1 MTARPGSC
9 NVASV
14 SSGKSRLV
22 VVSNRAP
29 VEMTAAA
36 GERRFRRTV
45 GGLATALDVTLRER
59 PGVWVAWARTTINEI
74 VPPSET
80 GLPYPIHAVRLSDR
94 EIDNYY
100 GGFANQVLW
109 PLCHIFPNRCEFD
122 PAFWGA
128 YKRVNER
135 FAKTVCELAEPG
147 DTVWVN
153 DFHLC
158 LVPGYLRVACAPVRT
173 GLFWH
178 IPFPPPEVFGIC
190 QWREELLS
198 GLLGADVIGLQ
209 TDVDARNFAACV
221 RRFLDYPLL
230 EDPLRVQLSDRT
242 VRVVG
247 HGIGVDAAAFAAQ
260 ARDPAVEARAARL
273 RERLDA
279 EVVLIG
285 VDRLD
290 YTKGIVE
297 RLIGFERFMK
307 EHPRWRRRVS
317 LVQITVPSRFRV
329 PQYRELKRQIDETV
343 GRIVGRFTR
352 EARAPVAYH
361 YTGFDH
367 ERLAAW
373 YRAADV
379 ALVTP
384 LRDGM
389 NLVAKEYVAC
399 HPDGDGIL
407 VLSEFAGAAHEL
419 RDALLVNP
427 YEPENIARRI
437 QAAVHMTREERERR
451 MRAMVDTVTAHDIR
465 WWTASFL
472 AMVEAAAG
480 ASIEVTAPA
489 VHS

>member
-1 MTARPGSC
+1 
-9 NVASV
+9 
-14 SSGKSRLV
+14 LI

-29 VEMTAAA
+29 LEATPG
-36 GERRFRRTV
+36 GEGYGFRRTV

-59 PGVWVAWARTTINEI
+59 PGLWIAWAGTPNDQILQ
-74 VPPSET
+74 PAET
-80 GLPYPIHAVRLSDR
+80 KLPYPIHAIRLSER
-94 EIDNYY
+94 EVDNYY

-109 PLCHIFPNRCEFD
+109 PLCHIFTTRCVFD
-122 PAFWGA
+122 PAYWGA
-128 YKRVNER
+128 YRHVNER
-135 FAKTVCELAEPG
+135 FASTVARLATPT

-158 LVPGYLRVACAPVRT
+158 LVPGYLRASGTSVRI

-190 QWREELLS
+190 QWREELLQ

-209 TDVDARNFAACV
+209 TEDDVRNFSDCV
-221 RRFLDYPLL
+221 RRFLDLPV
-230 EDPLRVQLSDRT
+230 EGDPPV
-242 VRVVG
+242 VRLPGRSVRIAA
-247 HGIGVDAAAFAAQ
+247 HGIGVDAPAFAAQ
-260 ARDPAVEARAARL
+260 AADPAVRSRAAYL
-273 RERLDA
+273 RERLGA

-290 YTKGIVE
+290 YTKGIIE
-297 RLIGFERFMK
+297 RLLGFERFLDRQ
-307 EHPRWRRRVS
+307 PRWRRKVC

-343 GRIVGRFTR
+343 GRIIGRFTR
-352 EARAPVAYH
+352 EARAPLAYY

-373 YRAADV
+373 YRAADM

-399 HPDGDGIL
+399 HQDGDGVL
-407 VLSEFAGAAHEL
+407 LLSEFAGAAREL
-419 RDALLVNP
+419 TQAVLVNP
-427 YEPENIARRI
+427 YEPEVIGRCI
-437 QAAVHMTREERERR
+437 ETAVHMSAQERTQRMQAMHRTVSTR
-451 MRAMVDTVTAHDIR
+451 DIR
-465 WWTASFL
+465 WWTRTFL
-472 AMVEAAAG
+472 AMIEDTESPAEAAVPFSLTGDA
-480 ASIEVTAPA
+480 AAE
-489 VHS
+489 